1 MASMA
6 QEPRQ
11 IILSRLDMDLKQ
23 LLFGQ
28 PKASVSMPAQ
38 VSGST
43 EEWLPVADISH
54 GIIALKDGRFI
65 KIIEILPVNFL
76 LKTPAEKASIIYYYA
91 SYLKI
96 APDNL
101 QICVLTKRADM
112 SAYAERMRGYQN
124 SEPNALCRELNEDN
138 IREVEYLAE
147 NEALQKRILLVYQL
161 EPGMKLREESI
172 EAIGERMLEEEEKA
186 RNYLDMCGL
195 EVPRP
200 EYADNFQ
207 LQILYELLNPRTS
220 QENPL
225 PLTAF
230 DAATPLAGVLLEDV
244 EKNALPADENMGD
257 AKSVPAAQDAL
268 SAASPDACTEEV
280 AGINAQPF
288 TGTAEAYSW
297 DIGPIVHVPKK
308 EARGKEK
315 KKRFRREKK
324 PRRTKTE
331 KKPSV
336 RETAAEQDLLG
347 GRITVADLIAPA
359 VVDRSHRDYIVVDRT
374 YHAFLYIAGYGYET
388 VVGDGWLAPLVE
400 AGEGVNLYFYM
411 NRQPREKILPKIS
424 QTTMLNRSRMRDI
437 GDTRQDY
444 EELDSAISSGLYI
457 KNAMNRNNEDFY
469 YMHTM
474 IGVSAESAETLEQ
487 RISRVET
494 LCASMSLIV
503 KRCDYQHEQ
512 AFRSSLPLLS
522 LDPCIAR
529 KARRNILTNSLAGAF
544 PFSSFSINDP
554 TGLMLGINL
563 HNQSLCMIDP
573 FDATRYEAPHI
584 AVLGRTGAGK
594 TMTLSCLALRL
605 REQGVRV
612 VIIAP
617 KKGFEYRAACEA
629 VGGKYIKLS
638 PSSRDCI
645 NFMEIRKISLDPDK
659 ALGRLS
665 DRGDSLLADKI
676 SALHAFFALR
686 KPDATEE
693 QRNYLDE
700 ALVRCYANF
709 GITEENE
716 SLTDKNG
723 RRKRMPTFADLYE
736 VLQERAETQCY
747 AAVLL
752 RFVKGSAR
760 SLGGQTNVDLDA
772 SYVVID
778 ISEIGKDL
786 VGEGMLIGSEYAY
799 DTFKE
804 DRLHKKALICDELWA
819 LIGATSN
826 AIVADYVL
834 ELVKLL
840 RSYSTAFVNGTQ
852 DLLDY
857 FALDGGKYGKAVLNA
872 CPIKIILPLEEDE
885 ARLVQKELNLSE
897 EETMQIIRS
906 RRGEGLLCAGHNR
919 IGIAIR
925 PTPKEYDLITTSR
938 EDLLRQAAKYNGKS
952 EGKWKK

>member
-1 MASMA
+1 
-6 QEPRQ
+6 
-11 IILSRLDMDLKQ
+11 MDLKQ

-347 GRITVADLIAPA
+347 GSITVADLIAPA

-522 LDPCIAR
+522 LDPRIAR
-529 KARRNILTNSLAGAF
+529 KARRNILTNSLADAF

-554 TGLMLGINL
+554 AGLMLGINL

-716 SLTDKNG
+716 SLTDENG

-952 EGKWKK
+952 EVKWKK

>member
-1 MASMA
+1 
-6 QEPRQ
+6 
-11 IILSRLDMDLKQ
+11 
-23 LLFGQ
+23 
-28 PKASVSMPAQ
+28 MPAQ

-347 GRITVADLIAPA
+347 GSITVADLIAPA

-522 LDPCIAR
+522 LDPRIAR
-529 KARRNILTNSLAGAF
+529 KARRNILTNSLADAF

-554 TGLMLGINL
+554 AGLMLGINL

-645 NFMEIRKISLDPDK
+645 NFMEIRKTSLDPDK

-716 SLTDKNG
+716 SLTDENG

-885 ARLVQKELNLSE
+885 ARLVQNELNLSE

-952 EGKWKK
+952 EVKWKK

>member
-1 MASMA
+1 
-6 QEPRQ
+6 
-11 IILSRLDMDLKQ
+11 MDLKQ

-43 EEWLPVADISH
+43 EDWLPVADISH

-112 SAYAERMRGYQN
+112 SAYADRMRGYQN

-200 EYADNFQ
+200 EYTDNFQ

-244 EKNALPADENMGD
+244 EKNELPVDENMREEE
-257 AKSVPAAQDAL
+257 SVPAPLEAL
-268 SAASPDACTEEV
+268 SETAPDTCTEAV
-280 AGINAQPF
+280 AEKSARSF
-288 TGTAEAYSW
+288 TGATEAYSW
-297 DIGPIVHVPKK
+297 GVGPIAHLPKK
-308 EARGKEK
+308 KARGKGK
-315 KKRFRREKK
+315 KERPCREKT

-336 RETAAEQDLLG
+336 RETVVEQDLLSG
-347 GRITVADLIAPA
+347 GITASDLIAPA
-359 VVDRSHRDYIVVDRT
+359 AVDRSHRDYIVVDRT
-374 YHAFLYIAGYGYET
+374 YYAFLYIAGYGYET

-487 RISRVET
+487 RVSRVET

-522 LDPCIAR
+522 LDPRIAR

-554 TGLMLGINL
+554 AGLMLGINL

-573 FDATRYEAPHI
+573 FDATRYEAPHM

-645 NFMEIRKISLDPDK
+645 NFMEIRKTSLDPDK

-665 DRGDSLLADKI
+665 DRDDSLLADKI

-716 SLTDKNG
+716 SLTDENG
-723 RRKRMPTFADLYE
+723 QRKSMPTFADLYE

>member
-1 MASMA
+1 
-6 QEPRQ
+6 
-11 IILSRLDMDLKQ
+11 MDLKQ

-76 LKTPAEKASIIYYYA
+76 LKTPEEKASIIYYYA

-347 GRITVADLIAPA
+347 GSITVADLIAPA

-522 LDPCIAR
+522 LDPRIAR
-529 KARRNILTNSLAGAF
+529 KARRNILTNSLADAF

-554 TGLMLGINL
+554 AGLMLGINL

-645 NFMEIRKISLDPDK
+645 NFMEIRKTSLDPDK

-716 SLTDKNG
+716 SLTDENG

-952 EGKWKK
+952 EVKWKK

>member
-1 MASMA
+1 
-6 QEPRQ
+6 
-11 IILSRLDMDLKQ
+11 MDLKQ

-374 YHAFLYIAGYGYET
+374 YHAFLYIAGSGYET

>member
-1 MASMA
+1 
-6 QEPRQ
+6 
-11 IILSRLDMDLKQ
+11 MDLKQ

-347 GRITVADLIAPA
+347 GSITVADLIAPA

-522 LDPCIAR
+522 LDPRIAR
-529 KARRNILTNSLAGAF
+529 KARRNILTNSLADAF

-554 TGLMLGINL
+554 AGLMLGINL

-645 NFMEIRKISLDPDK
+645 NFMEIRKTSLDPDK

-736 VLQERAETQCY
+736 ILQERAETQCY

-952 EGKWKK
+952 EVKWKK

>member
-1 MASMA
+1 
-6 QEPRQ
+6 
-11 IILSRLDMDLKQ
+11 MDLKQ

-147 NEALQKRILLVYQL
+147 NEALQKQILLVYQL

-347 GRITVADLIAPA
+347 GSITVADLIAPA

-522 LDPCIAR
+522 LDPRIAR
-529 KARRNILTNSLAGAF
+529 KARRNILTNSLADAF

-554 TGLMLGINL
+554 AGLMLGINL

-645 NFMEIRKISLDPDK
+645 NFMEIRKTSLDPDK

-716 SLTDKNG
+716 SLTDENG

-952 EGKWKK
+952 EVKWKK

>member
-1 MASMA
+1 
-6 QEPRQ
+6 
-11 IILSRLDMDLKQ
+11 MDLKQ

-28 PKASVSMPAQ
+28 SKASVSMPAQ

-43 EEWLPVADISH
+43 EDWLPVADISH

-112 SAYAERMRGYQN
+112 SAYADRMRGYQN

-220 QENPL
+220 QENSL
-225 PLTAF
+225 PLTVF

-244 EKNALPADENMGD
+244 EKNELPADENMGEEE
-257 AKSVPAAQDAL
+257 SVPAPLEAL
-268 SAASPDACTEEV
+268 SETAPDTCAEAV
-280 AGINAQPF
+280 AEKSAWSF
-288 TGTAEAYSW
+288 TGAAKAYSW
-297 DIGPIVHVPKK
+297 DVGPIVHLPKK
-308 EARGKEK
+308 KARGKEK
-315 KKRFRREKK
+315 KKRSREEKK
-324 PRRTKTE
+324 PRGIKTE
-331 KKPSV
+331 KKSSV
-336 RETAAEQDLLG
+336 RETAAAQDLLG
-347 GRITVADLIAPA
+347 GGITVADLIAPA
-359 VVDRSHRDYIVVDRT
+359 AVDRSHRDYIVVDRT

-474 IGVSAESAETLEQ
+474 IGVSAESEETLEQ

-522 LDPCIAR
+522 LDPRIAR

-554 TGLMLGINL
+554 AGLMLGINL

-573 FDATRYEAPHI
+573 FDATRYEAPHM

-645 NFMEIRKISLDPDK
+645 NFMEIRKTSLDPDK

-665 DRGDSLLADKI
+665 DRDDSLLADKI

-700 ALVRCYANF
+700 ALVRCYAIF

-716 SLTDKNG
+716 SLTDENG

-840 RSYSTAFVNGTQ
+840 RSYSAAFVNGTQ

-938 EDLLRQAAKYNGKS
+938 EDLLRQAAIYNGKS

>member
-1 MASMA
+1 
-6 QEPRQ
+6 
-11 IILSRLDMDLKQ
+11 MDLKQ

-244 EKNALPADENMGD
+244 DKNALPADENMGD

-347 GRITVADLIAPA
+347 GSITVADLIAPA

-522 LDPCIAR
+522 LDPRIAR
-529 KARRNILTNSLAGAF
+529 KARRNILTNSLADAF

-554 TGLMLGINL
+554 AGLMLGINL

-645 NFMEIRKISLDPDK
+645 NFMEIRKTSLDPDK

-716 SLTDKNG
+716 SLTDENG

-952 EGKWKK
+952 EVKWKK

>member
-1 MASMA
+1 
-6 QEPRQ
+6 
-11 IILSRLDMDLKQ
+11 MDLKQ

-347 GRITVADLIAPA
+347 GSITVADLIAPA

-522 LDPCIAR
+522 LDPRIAR

-645 NFMEIRKISLDPDK
+645 NFMEIRKTSLDPDK

>member
-1 MASMA
+1 
-6 QEPRQ
+6 
-11 IILSRLDMDLKQ
+11 MDLKQ

-605 REQGVRV
+605 REQGIRV

>member
-1 MASMA
+1 
-6 QEPRQ
+6 
-11 IILSRLDMDLKQ
+11 MDLKQ

-28 PKASVSMPAQ
+28 PKASISMPAQ

-43 EEWLPVADISH
+43 EDWLPVADISH

-112 SAYAERMRGYQN
+112 SAYADRMRGYQN

-230 DAATPLAGVLLEDV
+230 DAATPLAGVLREDAEQNV
-244 EKNALPADENMGD
+244 LPADENVGD
-257 AKSVPAAQDAL
+257 AKSVPAALEAL
-268 SAASPDACTEEV
+268 SEASTDTCTEAV
-280 AGINAQPF
+280 AEKNARSF
-288 TGTAEAYSW
+288 TGATEAYSW
-297 DIGPIVHVPKK
+297 GVGPIAHLPKK
-308 EARGKEK
+308 KARGKGK
-315 KKRFRREKK
+315 KERPCREKT

-336 RETAAEQDLLG
+336 RETVVEQDLLG
-347 GRITVADLIAPA
+347 GGITVSDLIAPA
-359 VVDRSHRDYIVVDRT
+359 AVDRSHRDYIVVDRT
-374 YHAFLYIAGYGYET
+374 YYAFLYIAGYGYET

-487 RISRVET
+487 RVSRVET

-522 LDPCIAR
+522 LDPRIAR

-554 TGLMLGINL
+554 AGLMLGINL

-573 FDATRYEAPHI
+573 FDATRYEAPHM

-645 NFMEIRKISLDPDK
+645 NFMEIRKTSLDPDK

-665 DRGDSLLADKI
+665 DRDDSLLADKI

-716 SLTDKNG
+716 SLTDENG
-723 RRKRMPTFADLYE
+723 QRKSMPTFADLYE

-778 ISEIGKDL
+778 ISEMEKIW
-786 VGEGMLIGSEYAY
+786 S
-799 DTFKE
+799 
-804 DRLHKKALICDELWA
+804 
-819 LIGATSN
+819 
-826 AIVADYVL
+826 
-834 ELVKLL
+834 VK
-840 RSYSTAFVNGTQ
+840 G
-852 DLLDY
+852 
-857 FALDGGKYGKAVLNA
+857 
-872 CPIKIILPLEEDE
+872 C
-885 ARLVQKELNLSE
+885 
-897 EETMQIIRS
+897 
-906 RRGEGLLCAGHNR
+906 
-919 IGIAIR
+919 
-925 PTPKEYDLITTSR
+925 
-938 EDLLRQAAKYNGKS
+938 
-952 EGKWKK
+952 

>member
-1 MASMA
+1 
-6 QEPRQ
+6 
-11 IILSRLDMDLKQ
+11 MDLKQ

-347 GRITVADLIAPA
+347 GSITVADLIAPA

-522 LDPCIAR
+522 LDPRIAR
-529 KARRNILTNSLAGAF
+529 KARRNILTNSLADAF

-554 TGLMLGINL
+554 AGLMLGINL

-645 NFMEIRKISLDPDK
+645 NFMEIRKTSLDPDK

-716 SLTDKNG
+716 SLTDENG

-952 EGKWKK
+952 EVKWKK

>member
-1 MASMA
+1 
-6 QEPRQ
+6 
-11 IILSRLDMDLKQ
+11 MDLKQ

-43 EEWLPVADISH
+43 EDWLPVADISH

-347 GRITVADLIAPA
+347 GSITVADLIAPA

-522 LDPCIAR
+522 LDPRIAR
-529 KARRNILTNSLAGAF
+529 KARRNILTNSLADAF

-554 TGLMLGINL
+554 AGLMLGINL

-645 NFMEIRKISLDPDK
+645 NFMEIRKTSLDPDK

-716 SLTDKNG
+716 SLTDENG

-952 EGKWKK
+952 EVKWKK

>member
-1 MASMA
+1 
-6 QEPRQ
+6 
-11 IILSRLDMDLKQ
+11 MDLKQ

-28 PKASVSMPAQ
+28 PKASISMPAQ

-43 EEWLPVADISH
+43 EDWLPVADISH

-112 SAYAERMRGYQN
+112 SAYADRMRGYQN

-230 DAATPLAGVLLEDV
+230 DAATPLAGVLREDAEQNV
-244 EKNALPADENMGD
+244 LPADENVGD
-257 AKSVPAAQDAL
+257 AKSVPAALEAL
-268 SAASPDACTEEV
+268 SEASTDTCTEAV
-280 AGINAQPF
+280 AEKNARSF
-288 TGTAEAYSW
+288 TGATEAYSW
-297 DIGPIVHVPKK
+297 GVGPIAHLPKK
-308 EARGKEK
+308 KARGKGK
-315 KKRFRREKK
+315 KERPCREKT

-336 RETAAEQDLLG
+336 RETVVEQDLLG
-347 GRITVADLIAPA
+347 GGITVSDLIAPA
-359 VVDRSHRDYIVVDRT
+359 AVDRSHRDYIVVDRT
-374 YHAFLYIAGYGYET
+374 YYAFLYIAGYGYET

-487 RISRVET
+487 RVSRVET

-522 LDPCIAR
+522 LDPRIAR

-554 TGLMLGINL
+554 AGLMLGINL

-573 FDATRYEAPHI
+573 FDATRYEAPHM

-645 NFMEIRKISLDPDK
+645 NFMEIRKTSLDPDK

-665 DRGDSLLADKI
+665 DRDDSLLADKI

-716 SLTDKNG
+716 SLTDENG
-723 RRKRMPTFADLYE
+723 QRKSMPTFADLYE

>member
-1 MASMA
+1 
-6 QEPRQ
+6 
-11 IILSRLDMDLKQ
+11 MDLKQ

-91 SYLKI
+91 GYLKI

-347 GRITVADLIAPA
+347 GSITVADLIAPA

-522 LDPCIAR
+522 LDPRIAR

-554 TGLMLGINL
+554 AGLMLGINL

-645 NFMEIRKISLDPDK
+645 NFMEIRKTSLDPDK

-716 SLTDKNG
+716 SLTDENG

-952 EGKWKK
+952 EVKWKK

>member
-1 MASMA
+1 
-6 QEPRQ
+6 
-11 IILSRLDMDLKQ
+11 MDLKQ

-43 EEWLPVADISH
+43 EDWLPVADISH
-54 GIIALKDGRFI
+54 GIITLKDGRFI

-359 VVDRSHRDYIVVDRT
+359 VVDRSHRDYIEVDRT

-554 TGLMLGINL
+554 AGLMLGINL

-645 NFMEIRKISLDPDK
+645 NFMEIRKTSLDPDK

>member
-1 MASMA
+1 
-6 QEPRQ
+6 
-11 IILSRLDMDLKQ
+11 MDLKQ

-28 PKASVSMPAQ
+28 PKASISMPAQ

-43 EEWLPVADISH
+43 EDWLPVADISH

-112 SAYAERMRGYQN
+112 STYAERMRGYQN

-161 EPGMKLREESI
+161 EPSMKLREESI
-172 EAIGERMLEEEEKA
+172 EAVGERMLEEEEKA

-195 EVPRP
+195 EVLRP

-230 DAATPLAGVLLEDV
+230 DAATPLAGVLREDAEQNV
-244 EKNALPADENMGD
+244 LPADENVGD
-257 AKSVPAAQDAL
+257 AKSVPAALEAL
-268 SAASPDACTEEV
+268 SEASTDTCTEAV
-280 AGINAQPF
+280 AEKNARSF
-288 TGTAEAYSW
+288 TGATEAYSW
-297 DIGPIVHVPKK
+297 GVGPIAHLPKK
-308 EARGKEK
+308 KARGKGK
-315 KKRFRREKK
+315 KERPCREKT

-336 RETAAEQDLLG
+336 RETVVEQDLLG
-347 GRITVADLIAPA
+347 GGITVSDLIAPA
-359 VVDRSHRDYIVVDRT
+359 AVDRSHRDYIVVDRT
-374 YHAFLYIAGYGYET
+374 YYAFLYIAGYGYET

-469 YMHTM
+469 YMHTV

-487 RISRVET
+487 RVSRVET

-522 LDPCIAR
+522 LDPRIAR

-554 TGLMLGINL
+554 AGLMLGINL

-573 FDATRYEAPHI
+573 FDATRYEAPHM

-645 NFMEIRKISLDPDK
+645 NFMEIRKTSLDPDK

-665 DRGDSLLADKI
+665 DRDDSLLADKI

-716 SLTDKNG
+716 SLTDENG
-723 RRKRMPTFADLYE
+723 QRKSMPTFADLYE

>member
-1 MASMA
+1 
-6 QEPRQ
+6 
-11 IILSRLDMDLKQ
+11 MDLKQ

-826 AIVADYVL
+826 AIIADYVL

>member
-1 MASMA
+1 
-6 QEPRQ
+6 
-11 IILSRLDMDLKQ
+11 MDLKQ

-280 AGINAQPF
+280 AGISAQPF

-347 GRITVADLIAPA
+347 GSITVADLIAPA

-522 LDPCIAR
+522 LDPRIAR
-529 KARRNILTNSLAGAF
+529 KARRNILTNSLADAF

-554 TGLMLGINL
+554 AGLMLGINL

-645 NFMEIRKISLDPDK
+645 NFMEIRKTSLDPDK

-716 SLTDKNG
+716 SLTDENG

-952 EGKWKK
+952 EVKWKK

>member
-1 MASMA
+1 
-6 QEPRQ
+6 
-11 IILSRLDMDLKQ
+11 
-23 LLFGQ
+23 
-28 PKASVSMPAQ
+28 
-38 VSGST
+38 
-43 EEWLPVADISH
+43 
-54 GIIALKDGRFI
+54 
-65 KIIEILPVNFL
+65 
-76 LKTPAEKASIIYYYA
+76 
-91 SYLKI
+91 
-96 APDNL
+96 
-101 QICVLTKRADM
+101 
-112 SAYAERMRGYQN
+112 
-124 SEPNALCRELNEDN
+124 
-138 IREVEYLAE
+138 
-147 NEALQKRILLVYQL
+147 
-161 EPGMKLREESI
+161 
-172 EAIGERMLEEEEKA
+172 
-186 RNYLDMCGL
+186 
-195 EVPRP
+195 
-200 EYADNFQ
+200 
-207 LQILYELLNPRTS
+207 
-220 QENPL
+220 
-225 PLTAF
+225 
-230 DAATPLAGVLLEDV
+230 
-244 EKNALPADENMGD
+244 
-257 AKSVPAAQDAL
+257 
-268 SAASPDACTEEV
+268 
-280 AGINAQPF
+280 
-288 TGTAEAYSW
+288 
-297 DIGPIVHVPKK
+297 
-308 EARGKEK
+308 
-315 KKRFRREKK
+315 
-324 PRRTKTE
+324 
-331 KKPSV
+331 
-336 RETAAEQDLLG
+336 
-347 GRITVADLIAPA
+347 
-359 VVDRSHRDYIVVDRT
+359 
-374 YHAFLYIAGYGYET
+374 
-388 VVGDGWLAPLVE
+388 
-400 AGEGVNLYFYM
+400 
-411 NRQPREKILPKIS
+411 
-424 QTTMLNRSRMRDI
+424 
-437 GDTRQDY
+437 
-444 EELDSAISSGLYI
+444 
-457 KNAMNRNNEDFY
+457 
-469 YMHTM
+469 
-474 IGVSAESAETLEQ
+474 
-487 RISRVET
+487 
-494 LCASMSLIV
+494 
-503 KRCDYQHEQ
+503 
-512 AFRSSLPLLS
+512 
-522 LDPCIAR
+522 
-529 KARRNILTNSLAGAF
+529 
-544 PFSSFSINDP
+544 
-554 TGLMLGINL
+554 
-563 HNQSLCMIDP
+563 
-573 FDATRYEAPHI
+573 
-584 AVLGRTGAGK
+584 
-594 TMTLSCLALRL
+594 MTLSCLALRL

>member
-1 MASMA
+1 
-6 QEPRQ
+6 
-11 IILSRLDMDLKQ
+11 
-23 LLFGQ
+23 
-28 PKASVSMPAQ
+28 MPAQ

-43 EEWLPVADISH
+43 EDWLPVADISH

-112 SAYAERMRGYQN
+112 STYAERMRGYQN

-161 EPGMKLREESI
+161 EPSMKLREESI
-172 EAIGERMLEEEEKA
+172 EAVGERMLEEEEKA

-195 EVPRP
+195 EVLRP

-230 DAATPLAGVLLEDV
+230 DAATPLAGVLREDAEQNV
-244 EKNALPADENMGD
+244 LPADENVGD
-257 AKSVPAAQDAL
+257 AKSVPAALEAL
-268 SAASPDACTEEV
+268 SEASTDTCTEAV
-280 AGINAQPF
+280 AEKNARSF
-288 TGTAEAYSW
+288 TGATEAYSW
-297 DIGPIVHVPKK
+297 GVGPIAHLPKK
-308 EARGKEK
+308 KARGKGK
-315 KKRFRREKK
+315 KERPCREKT

-336 RETAAEQDLLG
+336 RETVVEQDLLG
-347 GRITVADLIAPA
+347 GGITVSDLIAPA
-359 VVDRSHRDYIVVDRT
+359 AVDRSHRDYIVVDRT
-374 YHAFLYIAGYGYET
+374 YYAFLYIAGYGYET

-487 RISRVET
+487 RVSRVET

-522 LDPCIAR
+522 LDPRIAR

-554 TGLMLGINL
+554 AGLMLGINL

-573 FDATRYEAPHI
+573 FDATRYEAPHM

-645 NFMEIRKISLDPDK
+645 NFMEIRKTSLDPDK

-665 DRGDSLLADKI
+665 DRDDSLLADKI

-716 SLTDKNG
+716 SLTDENG
-723 RRKRMPTFADLYE
+723 QRKSMPTFADLYE

>member
-1 MASMA
+1 
-6 QEPRQ
+6 
-11 IILSRLDMDLKQ
+11 MDLKQ

-43 EEWLPVADISH
+43 EDWLPVADISH

-112 SAYAERMRGYQN
+112 SAYADRMRGYQN

-244 EKNALPADENMGD
+244 EKNELPVDENMREEE
-257 AKSVPAAQDAL
+257 SVPAPLEAL
-268 SAASPDACTEEV
+268 SETAPDTCTEAV
-280 AGINAQPF
+280 AEKSARSF
-288 TGTAEAYSW
+288 TGATEAYSW
-297 DIGPIVHVPKK
+297 GVGPIAHLPKK
-308 EARGKEK
+308 KARGKGK
-315 KKRFRREKK
+315 KERPCREKT

-336 RETAAEQDLLG
+336 RETVVEQDLLSG
-347 GRITVADLIAPA
+347 GITASDLIAPA
-359 VVDRSHRDYIVVDRT
+359 AVDRSHRDYIVVDRT
-374 YHAFLYIAGYGYET
+374 YYAFLYIAGYGYET

-487 RISRVET
+487 RVSRVET
-494 LCASMSLIV
+494 LGASMSLIV

-522 LDPCIAR
+522 LDPRIAR

-554 TGLMLGINL
+554 AGLMLGINL

-573 FDATRYEAPHI
+573 FDATRYEAPHM

-638 PSSRDCI
+638 PTSRDCI
-645 NFMEIRKISLDPDK
+645 NFMEIRKTSLDPDK

-665 DRGDSLLADKI
+665 DRDDSLLADKI

-716 SLTDKNG
+716 SLTDENG
-723 RRKRMPTFADLYE
+723 QRKSMPTFADLYE

>member
-1 MASMA
+1 
-6 QEPRQ
+6 
-11 IILSRLDMDLKQ
+11 MDLKQ

-716 SLTDKNG
+716 SLTDENG

>member
-1 MASMA
+1 
-6 QEPRQ
+6 
-11 IILSRLDMDLKQ
+11 MDLKQ

-347 GRITVADLIAPA
+347 GSITVADLIAPA

-522 LDPCIAR
+522 LDPRIAR
-529 KARRNILTNSLAGAF
+529 KARRNILTNSLADAF

-554 TGLMLGINL
+554 AGLMLGINL

-645 NFMEIRKISLDPDK
+645 NFMEIRKTSLDPDK

-716 SLTDKNG
+716 SLTDENG

>member
-1 MASMA
+1 
-6 QEPRQ
+6 
-11 IILSRLDMDLKQ
+11 MDLKQ

-347 GRITVADLIAPA
+347 GSITVADLIAPA

-522 LDPCIAR
+522 LDPRIAR
-529 KARRNILTNSLAGAF
+529 KARRNILTNSLADAF

-554 TGLMLGINL
+554 AGLMLGINL

-645 NFMEIRKISLDPDK
+645 NFMEIRKTSLDPDK

-716 SLTDKNG
+716 SLTDENG

-885 ARLVQKELNLSE
+885 ARLVQNELNLSE

-952 EGKWKK
+952 EVKWKK

>member
-1 MASMA
+1 MA

-11 IILSRLDMDLKQ
+11 IILSWLDMDLKQ

>member
-1 MASMA
+1 
-6 QEPRQ
+6 
-11 IILSRLDMDLKQ
+11 MDLKQ

-91 SYLKI
+91 GYLKI

-347 GRITVADLIAPA
+347 GSITVADLIAPA

-522 LDPCIAR
+522 LDPRIAR
-529 KARRNILTNSLAGAF
+529 KARRNILTNSLADAF

-554 TGLMLGINL
+554 AGLMLGINL

-645 NFMEIRKISLDPDK
+645 NFMEIRKTSLDPDK

-716 SLTDKNG
+716 SLTDENG

-952 EGKWKK
+952 EVKWKK

>member
-1 MASMA
+1 
-6 QEPRQ
+6 
-11 IILSRLDMDLKQ
+11 MDLKQ

-347 GRITVADLIAPA
+347 GSITVADLIAPA

-522 LDPCIAR
+522 LDPRIAR

-554 TGLMLGINL
+554 AGLMLGINL

-645 NFMEIRKISLDPDK
+645 NFMEIRKTSLDPDK

-716 SLTDKNG
+716 SLTDENG

-952 EGKWKK
+952 EVKWKK

>member
-1 MASMA
+1 
-6 QEPRQ
+6 
-11 IILSRLDMDLKQ
+11 MDLKQ

-308 EARGKEK
+308 EARGKGK

-347 GRITVADLIAPA
+347 GSITVADLIAPA

-522 LDPCIAR
+522 LDPRIAR
-529 KARRNILTNSLAGAF
+529 KARRNILTNSLADAF

-554 TGLMLGINL
+554 AGLMLGINL

-645 NFMEIRKISLDPDK
+645 NFMEIRKTSLDPDK

-716 SLTDKNG
+716 SLTDENG

-952 EGKWKK
+952 EVKWKK

>member
-1 MASMA
+1 
-6 QEPRQ
+6 
-11 IILSRLDMDLKQ
+11 MDLKQ

-28 PKASVSMPAQ
+28 PKASISMPAQ

-43 EEWLPVADISH
+43 EDWLPVADISH

-112 SAYAERMRGYQN
+112 STYAERMRGYQN

-147 NEALQKRILLVYQL
+147 NEALQQRILLVYQL

-347 GRITVADLIAPA
+347 GSITVADLIAPA

-522 LDPCIAR
+522 LDPRIAR
-529 KARRNILTNSLAGAF
+529 KARRNILTNSLADAF

-554 TGLMLGINL
+554 AGLMLGINL

-645 NFMEIRKISLDPDK
+645 NFMEIRKTSLDPDK

-716 SLTDKNG
+716 SLTDENG

-952 EGKWKK
+952 EVKWKK

>member
-1 MASMA
+1 
-6 QEPRQ
+6 
-11 IILSRLDMDLKQ
+11 MDLKQ

-28 PKASVSMPAQ
+28 PKTSVSMPAQ

-347 GRITVADLIAPA
+347 GSITVADLIAPA

-522 LDPCIAR
+522 LDPRIAR
-529 KARRNILTNSLAGAF
+529 KARRNILTNSLADAF

-554 TGLMLGINL
+554 AGLMLGINL

-645 NFMEIRKISLDPDK
+645 NFMEIRKTSLDPDK

-716 SLTDKNG
+716 SLTDENG

-952 EGKWKK
+952 EVKWKK

>member
-1 MASMA
+1 
-6 QEPRQ
+6 
-11 IILSRLDMDLKQ
+11 MDLKQ

-336 RETAAEQDLLG
+336 RETAVEQDLLG
-347 GRITVADLIAPA
+347 GSITVADLIAPA

-522 LDPCIAR
+522 LDPRIAR
-529 KARRNILTNSLAGAF
+529 KARRNILTNSLADAF

-554 TGLMLGINL
+554 AGLMLGINL

-645 NFMEIRKISLDPDK
+645 NFMEIRKTSLDPDK

-716 SLTDKNG
+716 SLTDENG

-952 EGKWKK
+952 EVKWKK

>member
-1 MASMA
+1 
-6 QEPRQ
+6 
-11 IILSRLDMDLKQ
+11 MDLKQ

-28 PKASVSMPAQ
+28 PKASISMPAQ

-43 EEWLPVADISH
+43 EDWLPVADISH

-112 SAYAERMRGYQN
+112 STYAERMRGYQN

-161 EPGMKLREESI
+161 EPSMKLREESI
-172 EAIGERMLEEEEKA
+172 EAVGERMLEEEEKA

-230 DAATPLAGVLLEDV
+230 DAATPLAGVLREDAEQNV
-244 EKNALPADENMGD
+244 LPADENVGD
-257 AKSVPAAQDAL
+257 AKSVPAAPEAL
-268 SAASPDACTEEV
+268 LETSTDTCTEVV
-280 AGINAQPF
+280 AEKNARSF
-288 TGTAEAYSW
+288 TGATEAYSW
-297 DIGPIVHVPKK
+297 GVGPIAHLPRKK
-308 EARGKEK
+308 ARGKGK
-315 KKRFRREKK
+315 KERPCREKT

-336 RETAAEQDLLG
+336 RETVVEQDLLG
-347 GRITVADLIAPA
+347 GGITVSDLIAPA
-359 VVDRSHRDYIVVDRT
+359 AVDRSHRDYIVVDRT

-388 VVGDGWLAPLVE
+388 VVGAGWLAPLVE

-522 LDPCIAR
+522 LDPRIAR

-554 TGLMLGINL
+554 AGIMLGINL

-573 FDATRYEAPHI
+573 FDATRYEAPHM

-638 PSSRDCI
+638 PSSKDCI
-645 NFMEIRKISLDPDK
+645 NFMEIRKTSLDPDK

-665 DRGDSLLADKI
+665 DRDDSLLADKI

-716 SLTDKNG
+716 SLTDENG
-723 RRKRMPTFADLYE
+723 QRKSMPTFADLYE

>member
-1 MASMA
+1 
-6 QEPRQ
+6 
-11 IILSRLDMDLKQ
+11 MDLKQ

-112 SAYAERMRGYQN
+112 SAYAARMRGYQN

>member
-1 MASMA
+1 
-6 QEPRQ
+6 
-11 IILSRLDMDLKQ
+11 MDLKQ

-645 NFMEIRKISLDPDK
+645 NFMEIRKTSLDPDK

>member
-1 MASMA
+1 
-6 QEPRQ
+6 
-11 IILSRLDMDLKQ
+11 MDLKQ

-347 GRITVADLIAPA
+347 GSITVADLIAPA

-388 VVGDGWLAPLVE
+388 VVGDGWMAPLVE

-522 LDPCIAR
+522 LDPRIAR
-529 KARRNILTNSLAGAF
+529 KARRNILTNSLADAF

-554 TGLMLGINL
+554 AGLMLGINL

-645 NFMEIRKISLDPDK
+645 NFMEIRKTSLDPDK

-716 SLTDKNG
+716 SLTDENG

-952 EGKWKK
+952 EVKWKK